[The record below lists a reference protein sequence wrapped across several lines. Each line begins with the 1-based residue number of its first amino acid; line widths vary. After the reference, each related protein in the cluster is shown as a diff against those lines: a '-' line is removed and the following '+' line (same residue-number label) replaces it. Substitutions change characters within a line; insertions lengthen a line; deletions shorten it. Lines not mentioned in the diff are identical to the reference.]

1 MRNRMSKGLPLHRV
15 VDLCLLMAKVTFGSC
30 RTSTGPYN
38 GPVLR
43 SRLDETLIGAPESF
57 HTTAV

>member
-30 RTSTGPYN
+30 RTAT

-43 SRLDETLIGAPESF
+43 SRLDETLIGAPVSF